1 MKVRRA
7 LVWILSIAFGVAVTF
22 GTVAA
27 FGTTFAKFSESN
39 TVLVFASMFGLS
51 FIWLDFILRTKYLKS

>member
-7 LVWILSIAFGVAVTF
+7 LVWIVSIGFGVAMTF

-27 FGTTFAKFSESN
+27 FGTTFNKFSESN
-39 TVLVFASMFGLS
+39 TVLVFLSTFGLS
-51 FIWLDFILRTKYLKS
+51 FIWLDFILMTKYLKS